1 MAESHSLTTCIGKC
15 FFKQERIIAP
25 YKYKTATTPQKM
37 YRRVMLCNLTWI
49 EVSASSGTTSGFG
62 QGYRFVPLRK
72 DIDLRLWGRI
82 LICNKGHW
90 GKILICGKR
99 LSGKALISMMSQRW
113 VVFQL
118 FAELLCSAKLIL
130 EIEMEHNLQL
140 TKEKRESEDIRYVI
154 CAYVLDLICQGRLP
168 TFI

>member
-25 YKYKTATTPQKM
+25 YKYKTATTPQKCTGAWC
-37 YRRVMLCNLTWI
+37 YV
-49 EVSASSGTTSGFG
+49 TSRESRCPPAVEQQTDFG
-62 QGYRFVPLRK
+62 K

-82 LICNKGHW
+82 LICNKGLW
-90 GKILICGKR
+90 GEILICSKS

-118 FAELLCSAKLIL
+118 FAELLWSARLIL
-130 EIEMEHNLQL
+130 ETEMEHNLSKQRK
-140 TKEKRESEDIRYVI
+140 TRPRVN
-154 CAYVLDLICQGRLP
+154 CAEVCSPQDP
-168 TFI
+168 TV

>member
-49 EVSASSGTTSGFG
+49 EVSASSWITNGFG
-62 QGYRFVPLRK
+62 QRYRFALVRK
-72 DIDLRLWGRI
+72 DIDLQQETFWGSIDQHDESALDCISTVCWIAVLSKADFRNRDGTQLATYKGKKGI
-82 LICNKGHW
+82 WRHKICN
-90 GKILICGKR
+90 LCG
-99 LSGKALISMMSQRW
+99 
-113 VVFQL
+113 
-118 FAELLCSAKLIL
+118 CSWSW
-130 EIEMEHNLQL
+130 H
-140 TKEKRESEDIRYVI
+140 
-154 CAYVLDLICQGRLP
+154 ICQGRLS